1 MLASASDAIIIGF
14 QVRPSGGARNLAEKE
29 GVQIKTYS
37 IIYEVIDEIKKA
49 IEGML
54 DTIKEEKVMG
64 NIEVKETY
72 KISKIGTIAGCY
84 VTEGKVARDSKIRLV
99 RDGIVIYPTK
109 EGVTGELKSLKRYK
123 DDVKEVKSGME
134 CGLSVKNYNDIKIGD
149 IIEAYEIIET
159 KRTLE

>member
-1 MLASASDAIIIGF
+1 M
-14 QVRPSGGARNLAEKE
+14 
-29 GVQIKTYS
+29 
-37 IIYEVIDEIKKA
+37 
-49 IEGML
+49 
-54 DTIKEEKVMG
+54 
-64 NIEVKETY
+64 KETY